1 MPMAHN
7 EQEKRTPN
15 VREGNGSRTPE
26 RRPRF
31 GMWVYFAII
40 FFLVVHLFIFWS
52 GGESNTFEYGTF
64 LNYVE
69 EGHGEEVVVI
79 NDKRIE
85 GVYTQQAVEQ
95 SDVQGGRHQPDIH
108 GNRPDAP

>member
-15 VREGNGSRTPE
+15 VRDGNGSRTPE

-52 GGESNTFEYGTF
+52 GGESNTIEYSTF

-69 EGHGEEVVVI
+69 EGHVEEVVVI
-79 NDKRIE
+79 NDLRLE
-85 GVYTQQAVEQ
+85 DVYKQQAVMKG
-95 SDVQGGRHQPDIH
+95 DVQVDTRL
-108 GNRPDAP
+108 